1 MSPPAIAFRQVD
13 LEADLALVHGWMQ
26 EPHVVPWWELAGGI
40 DVVRDFLHAQAA
52 LAHLDQWI
60 VTDDERNPFAYVETY
75 RVPDD
80 PIGALYDAQPG
91 DRGFH
96 LLVGPPQLLGSGIAQ
111 ALVSHLVTRLLD
123 QFGITR
129 IVCEPDAR
137 NARMLALCRALGGEE
152 IARFELDGCTRVL
165 LGWTQA
171 PRMQAAA
178 A

>member
-1 MSPPAIAFRQVD
+1 MTAVAFRHLDV
-13 LEADLALVHGWMQ
+13 EADLELVHGWMQ
-26 EPHVVPWWELAGGI
+26 QPHVVPWWELEGPI
-40 DVVRDFLHAQAA
+40 EVVRAFLERQAA

-80 PIGALYDAQPG
+80 ELAGYYDAQPG

-96 LLVGPPQLLGSGIAQ
+96 LLVGPPELLGSGMAQ
-111 ALVSHLVTRLLD
+111 ALVCHLATRLLG

-129 IVCEPDAR
+129 VVCEPDER
-137 NARMLALCRALGGEE
+137 NARMLALCRMLGGEE
-152 IARFELDGCTRVL
+152 LGTLELPDRRRVL
-165 LGWTQA
+165 IGWTRE
-171 PRMQAAA
+171 PRAAA